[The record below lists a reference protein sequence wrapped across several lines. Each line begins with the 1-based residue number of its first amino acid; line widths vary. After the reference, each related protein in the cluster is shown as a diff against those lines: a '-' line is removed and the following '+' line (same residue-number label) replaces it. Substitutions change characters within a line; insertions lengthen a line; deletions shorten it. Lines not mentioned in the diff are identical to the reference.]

1 MKSGNDDTGARA
13 GHLEI
18 TPVGAGV
25 EIRAGT
31 PTGELSLICTPA
43 RARELAT
50 ALVLAAEEAESARSA
65 DPVTVRADELRRGD
79 VRDGDRAMTVDAVR
93 IDGATAHITWK
104 SGAGRSWNQL
114 YDADALITLRRR
126 GRRPGA

>member
-1 MKSGNDDTGARA
+1 MKSANEDSGAPA
-13 GHLEI
+13 GHLEV

-25 EIRAGT
+25 EIRLGT
-31 PTGELSLICTPA
+31 PSGELSLICTPD

-50 ALVLAAEEAESARSA
+50 ALGLAADEVESVRSA

-79 VRDGDRAMTVDAVR
+79 VRDGSRAMTVDGVR
-93 IDGATAHITWK
+93 ADGDTVHVTWK

-114 YDADALITLRRR
+114 YDVGAAITLRRR
-126 GRRPGA
+126 GRRTQ